1 MSCLQVLKI
10 LVSRGR
16 DFLSYRACA
25 FGLDSPS
32 SFADLAM
39 ALGFSVAA
47 ALALILIDLVL
58 GWPFM
63 IGWSGDHQESLKN
76 LALRLWESFRRL
88 CILGSSSL
96 VVQQ

>member
-1 MSCLQVLKI
+1 M
-10 LVSRGR
+10 
-16 DFLSYRACA
+16 
-25 FGLDSPS
+25 
-32 SFADLAM
+32 
-39 ALGFSVAA
+39 AA

-96 VVQQ
+96 VAQQ